1 MYTSKGRDRMYD
13 VYLAAPL
20 WTAKQK
26 ERIASLAEVLR
37 QEGYSVF
44 VPMEHEID
52 NAWDMPQHE
61 WSKKVFDADIKAIHN
76 SAAVV
81 AIYNGL
87 YSDSGTAFEMGY
99 AHALGKDIY
108 VVPYLE
114 TKEVSLMIKNAVK
127 NPGLFDE
134 VGVIER

>member
-1 MYTSKGRDRMYD
+1 MYD

-20 WTAKQK
+20 WTAEQK
-26 ERIASLAEVLR
+26 ERITSLAEVLR
-37 QEGYSVF
+37 REGYSVF
-44 VPMEHEID
+44 VPMEHEIED
-52 NAWDMPQHE
+52 AWDMPQHE
-61 WSKKVFDADIKAIHN
+61 WSKKVFDTDIEAIRN

-87 YSDSGTAFEMGY
+87 YSDSGTAFEIGY
-99 AHALGKDIY
+99 AYALGKDIY
-108 VVPYLE
+108 IMPYLE

>member
-1 MYTSKGRDRMYD
+1 MYD

-37 QEGYSVF
+37 REGYSVF

-61 WSKKVFDADIKAIHN
+61 WSKKVFDTDIEAIRN

-87 YSDSGTAFEMGY
+87 YSDSGTAFEIGY

-108 VVPYLE
+108 IMPYLE
-114 TKEVSLMIKNAVK
+114 TSEVSLMIKNAVK

>member
-1 MYTSKGRDRMYD
+1 MYD

-20 WTAKQK
+20 WTAEQK
-26 ERIASLAEVLR
+26 KRIASLAEVLR
-37 QEGYSVF
+37 REGYAVF

-52 NAWDMPQHE
+52 NAWDMPQNE
-61 WSKKVFDADIKAIHN
+61 WSRKVFDADIEAIRN
-76 SAAVV
+76 STAIV

-108 VVPYLE
+108 VMPYLE
-114 TKEVSLMIKNAVK
+114 TNEISLMIKNAVK
-127 NPGLFDE
+127 NPKLFDE
-134 VGVIER
+134 IGVIER

>member
-1 MYTSKGRDRMYD
+1 MYD

-20 WTAKQK
+20 WTTEQK
-26 ERIASLAEVLR
+26 ERITSLAEVLR
-37 QEGYSVF
+37 REGYSVF

-61 WSKKVFDADIKAIHN
+61 WSKRVFDADIEAIHN

-87 YSDSGTAFEMGY
+87 YSDSGTAFEIGY

-108 VVPYLE
+108 VVPCLE
-114 TKEVSLMIKNAVK
+114 TNEISLMIKNAVK
-127 NPGLFDE
+127 NPYLFDE

>member
-1 MYTSKGRDRMYD
+1 MYD

-20 WTAKQK
+20 WTAEQK
-26 ERIASLAEVLR
+26 ERITSLAEVLR
-37 QEGYSVF
+37 REGYSVF

-61 WSKKVFDADIKAIHN
+61 WSKKVFDTDIEAIHN

-87 YSDSGTAFEMGY
+87 YSDSGTAFEIGY

-108 VVPYLE
+108 VVPCLE
-114 TKEVSLMIKNAVK
+114 TNEISLMIKNAVK
-127 NPGLFDE
+127 NPYLFDE

>member
-1 MYTSKGRDRMYD
+1 MYD

-20 WTAKQK
+20 WTAEQK
-26 ERIASLAEVLR
+26 KRIASLAKTLR
-37 QEGYSVF
+37 REGYSVF

-52 NAWDMPQHE
+52 NAWDMPQNE
-61 WSKKVFDADIKAIHN
+61 WSRKVFDVDIEAIRN
-76 SAAVV
+76 STAVV

-108 VVPYLE
+108 VMPYLE
-114 TKEVSLMIKNAVK
+114 TNEISLMIKNAVK
-127 NPGLFDE
+127 NPKLFDE
-134 VGVIER
+134 IGVVER

>member
-1 MYTSKGRDRMYD
+1 MYD

-20 WTAKQK
+20 WTAEQK
-26 ERIASLAEVLR
+26 KRILSLVETLR
-37 QEGYSVF
+37 REGYYVF

-52 NAWDMPQHE
+52 NAWDIPQHE
-61 WSKKVFDADIKAIHN
+61 WSKRVFDADIEAIRN

-87 YSDSGTAFEMGY
+87 YSDSGTAFEIGY
-99 AHALGKDIY
+99 AYALGKDVY

-114 TKEVSLMIKNAVK
+114 TKEISLMIKNAVK

>member
-1 MYTSKGRDRMYD
+1 MYD

-20 WTAKQK
+20 WTAEQK
-26 ERIASLAEVLR
+26 ERITSLAEVLR
-37 QEGYSVF
+37 REGYSVF

-61 WSKKVFDADIKAIHN
+61 WSKRVFDADIEAIHN

-87 YSDSGTAFEMGY
+87 YSDSGTAFEIGY

-108 VVPYLE
+108 VVPCLE
-114 TKEVSLMIKNAVK
+114 TNEISLMIKNAVK
-127 NPGLFDE
+127 NPYLFDE

>member
-1 MYTSKGRDRMYD
+1 MYD

>member
-1 MYTSKGRDRMYD
+1 MYD

-20 WTAKQK
+20 WTIEQK
-26 ERIASLAEVLR
+26 ERITSLAEVLR
-37 QEGYSVF
+37 REGYSVF

-61 WSKKVFDADIKAIHN
+61 WSKKVFDTDIEAIRN

-87 YSDSGTAFEMGY
+87 YSDSGTAFEIGY

>member
-1 MYTSKGRDRMYD
+1 MYD

-20 WTAKQK
+20 WTAEQK
-26 ERIASLAEVLR
+26 KRIASLAEVLR
-37 QEGYSVF
+37 REGYSVF

-61 WSKKVFDADIKAIHN
+61 WSKKVFDTDIEAIRN

-87 YSDSGTAFEMGY
+87 YSDSGTAFEIGY

-114 TKEVSLMIKNAVK
+114 TNEVSLMIKNVAK
-127 NPGLFDE
+127 NPKLFDE

>member
-1 MYTSKGRDRMYD
+1 MYD

-37 QEGYSVF
+37 REGYSVF
-44 VPMEHEID
+44 VPMEHEIED
-52 NAWDMPQHE
+52 AWDMPQHE
-61 WSKKVFDADIKAIHN
+61 WSKKVFDTDIEAIRN
-76 SAAVV
+76 SVAVV

-87 YSDSGTAFEMGY
+87 YSDSGTAFEIGY
-99 AHALGKDIY
+99 AYALGKDIY
-108 VVPYLE
+108 IMPYLE

>member
-1 MYTSKGRDRMYD
+1 MYD

-20 WTAKQK
+20 WTAEQK
-26 ERIASLAEVLR
+26 ERITSLAEVLR
-37 QEGYSVF
+37 REGYSVF
-44 VPMEHEID
+44 VPMEHEIED
-52 NAWDMPQHE
+52 AWDMPQHE
-61 WSKKVFDADIKAIHN
+61 WSKKVFDTDIEAIRN

-87 YSDSGTAFEMGY
+87 YSDSGTAFEIGY
-99 AHALGKDIY
+99 AYALGKDIY
-108 VVPYLE
+108 IMPYLE

-127 NPGLFDE
+127 NPGLFNE

>member
-1 MYTSKGRDRMYD
+1 MYD

-37 QEGYSVF
+37 REGYSVF

-61 WSKKVFDADIKAIHN
+61 WSKRVFDADIEAIRN

-87 YSDSGTAFEMGY
+87 YSDSGTAFEIGY

-108 VVPYLE
+108 VVPCLE
-114 TKEVSLMIKNAVK
+114 TNEISLMIKNAVK
-127 NPGLFDE
+127 NPYLLDE

>member
-1 MYTSKGRDRMYD
+1 MYD

-20 WTAKQK
+20 WTAEQK
-26 ERIASLAEVLR
+26 KRILPLVETLR
-37 QEGYSVF
+37 QEGYSVY

-52 NAWDMPQHE
+52 NGWNMPQHE
-61 WSKKVFDADIKAIHN
+61 WSKKVFDADIKAIRES
-76 SAAVV
+76 SALV

-87 YSDSGTAFEMGY
+87 YSDSGTAFEIGY

>member
-1 MYTSKGRDRMYD
+1 MYD

-20 WTAKQK
+20 WTPEQK
-26 ERIASLAEVLR
+26 KRIASLAETLR
-37 QEGYSVF
+37 REGYSVF

-52 NAWDMPQHE
+52 NAWDMPQNE
-61 WSKKVFDADIKAIHN
+61 WSRKVFDTDIEAIRN

-87 YSDSGTAFEMGY
+87 YSDSGTAFEIGY

-108 VVPYLE
+108 VMPYLE
-114 TKEVSLMIKNAVK
+114 TKEISLMIKNAAK
-127 NPGLFDE
+127 NPKLFDE

>member
-1 MYTSKGRDRMYD
+1 MYD

-26 ERIASLAEVLR
+26 ERITSLAEVLR
-37 QEGYSVF
+37 REGYSVF

-61 WSKKVFDADIKAIHN
+61 WSKKVFDTDIEAIRN

-87 YSDSGTAFEMGY
+87 YSDSGTAFEIGY

>member
-1 MYTSKGRDRMYD
+1 MYD

-20 WTAKQK
+20 WTAEQK
-26 ERIASLAEVLR
+26 KRITSLAEVLR
-37 QEGYSVF
+37 REGYSVF

-61 WSKKVFDADIKAIHN
+61 WSKKVFDTDIEAIRN

-87 YSDSGTAFEMGY
+87 YSDSGTAFEIGY

-108 VVPYLE
+108 VMPYLE
-114 TKEVSLMIKNAVK
+114 TNEVSLMIKNVAK
-127 NPGLFDE
+127 NPKLFDE

>member
-1 MYTSKGRDRMYD
+1 MYD

-20 WTAKQK
+20 WTAEQK

-37 QEGYSVF
+37 REGYSVF
-44 VPMEHEID
+44 VLMEHEID

-61 WSKKVFDADIKAIHN
+61 WSKKVFDADIEAIRN

-87 YSDSGTAFEMGY
+87 YSDSGTAFEIGY

-127 NPGLFDE
+127 NPYLFDE
-134 VGVIER
+134 VGVVER

>member
-1 MYTSKGRDRMYD
+1 MYD

-37 QEGYSVF
+37 REGYSVF
-44 VPMEHEID
+44 VPMEHEIED
-52 NAWDMPQHE
+52 AWDMPQHE
-61 WSKKVFDADIKAIHN
+61 WSKKVFDTDIEAIRN

-87 YSDSGTAFEMGY
+87 YSDSGTAFEIGY
-99 AHALGKDIY
+99 AYALGKDIY
-108 VVPYLE
+108 IMPYLE

>member
-37 QEGYSVF
+37 REGYSVF

-61 WSKKVFDADIKAIHN
+61 WSKRVFDADIEAIRN

-87 YSDSGTAFEMGY
+87 YSDSGTAFEIGY

-108 VVPYLE
+108 VVPCLE
-114 TKEVSLMIKNAVK
+114 TNEISLMIKNAVK
-127 NPGLFDE
+127 NPYLLDE

>member
-1 MYTSKGRDRMYD
+1 MYD

-20 WTAKQK
+20 WTAEQK
-26 ERIASLAEVLR
+26 KRITSLAEVLR
-37 QEGYSVF
+37 REGYSVF

-61 WSKKVFDADIKAIHN
+61 WSKKVFDTDIEAIRN

-87 YSDSGTAFEMGY
+87 YSDSGTAFEIGY

>member
-20 WTAKQK
+20 WTAEQK
-26 ERIASLAEVLR
+26 ERITSLAEVLR
-37 QEGYSVF
+37 REGYSVF

-61 WSKKVFDADIKAIHN
+61 WSKRVFDADIEAIRN

-87 YSDSGTAFEMGY
+87 YSDSGTAFEIGY

-108 VVPYLE
+108 VVPCLE
-114 TKEVSLMIKNAVK
+114 TNEISLMIKNAVK
-127 NPGLFDE
+127 NPYLLDE

>member
-1 MYTSKGRDRMYD
+1 MYD

-20 WTAKQK
+20 WTQEQK
-26 ERIASLAEVLR
+26 ERVLSLAESFR
-37 QEGYSVF
+37 QEGYSVY

-61 WSKKVFDADIKAIHN
+61 WSKKVFDADIKAIHE

-87 YSDSGTAFEMGY
+87 YSDSGTAFEIGY
-99 AHALGKDIY
+99 AYALKKSVYIM
-108 VVPYLE
+108 PYLE
-114 TKEVSLMIKNAVK
+114 TNEISLMIKNAVK
-127 NPGLFDE
+127 NPEVFDMFDE
-134 VGVIER
+134 VGVIEK

>member
-37 QEGYSVF
+37 REGYSVF

-61 WSKKVFDADIKAIHN
+61 WSKRVFDADIEAIRN

-87 YSDSGTAFEMGY
+87 YSDSGTAFEIGY

-108 VVPYLE
+108 IMPYLE

-127 NPGLFDE
+127 NPKLFDE
-134 VGVIER
+134 VGVIEK

>member
-1 MYTSKGRDRMYD
+1 MYD

-20 WTAKQK
+20 WTAEQK
-26 ERIASLAEVLR
+26 ERITSLAEVLR
-37 QEGYSVF
+37 REGYSVF

-61 WSKKVFDADIKAIHN
+61 WSKKVFDTDIEAIRN

-87 YSDSGTAFEMGY
+87 YSDSGTAFEIGY

>member
-1 MYTSKGRDRMYD
+1 MYD

-20 WTAKQK
+20 WTAEQK
-26 ERIASLAEVLR
+26 ERIASLAEALR

-52 NAWDMPQHE
+52 NAWGMPQHE
-61 WSKKVFDADIKAIHN
+61 WSKKVFDTGIKAIRES
-76 SAAVV
+76 SALV

-87 YSDSGTAFEMGY
+87 YSDSGTAFEIGY

-108 VVPYLE
+108 VVPCLE
-114 TKEVSLMIKNAVK
+114 TNEISLMIKNAVK
-127 NPGLFDE
+127 NPYLFDE

>member
-1 MYTSKGRDRMYD
+1 MYD

-20 WTAKQK
+20 WTPKQK
-26 ERIASLAEVLR
+26 ERITSLAEVLR
-37 QEGYSVF
+37 REGYSVF

-61 WSKKVFDADIKAIHN
+61 WSRKVFEADIEAIRN

-87 YSDSGTAFEMGY
+87 YSDSGTAFEIGY

-108 VVPYLE
+108 IMPCLE
-114 TKEVSLMIKNAVK
+114 TNEVSLMIKNVAK